1 MKKINSTLTIL
12 FALLAIFLIS
22 CKKDIYDKN
31 LNCDTTISFSNQIL
45 PLVENNCTSCH
56 SAGEEGYTLTNHSN
70 ISMHA
75 DDVLRSMKGIITLMP
90 EGGSLPDSL
99 IQQFECW
106 MKQGKPNN

>member
-1 MKKINSTLTIL
+1 MKKINISIV
-12 FALLAIFLIS
+12 FAFAFFAVVLIS
-22 CKKDIYDKN
+22 CKKSIYDKN
-31 LNCDTTISFSNQIL
+31 LNCETTISFTNQIL
-45 PLVENNCTSCH
+45 PLVENNCTACH
-56 SAGEEGYTLTNHSN
+56 SAGEEGYTLTNHDN

-90 EGGSLPDSL
+90 EGGQLPDSL